1 MHKIVL
7 KSNVPL
13 YKIISSFHCLK
24 LIKIK
29 PISVTVLE
37 YDEKWRGLYVIP
49 ALRQYKEIKSSY
61 WENLLV

>member
-1 MHKIVL
+1 MY
-7 KSNVPL
+7 PL

-37 YDEKWRGLYVIP
+37 YDEKVTALCNST
-49 ALRQYKEIKSSY
+49 LRQYKEIKSSY
-61 WENLLV
+61 